1 MQEQEFIEVV
11 SQLHAGANIEWLA
24 MSIDELPLDS
34 LDLLTLTLILE
45 QEYPVTILDTKF
57 PPRMTLADIYE
68 YVK

>member
-1 MQEQEFIEVV
+1 MQEHEFIQVV
-11 SQLHAGANIEWLA
+11 SQLHAGASVEWLA
-24 MSIDELPLDS
+24 MSSDELPLDS

-45 QEYPVTILDTKF
+45 QEYPVTILDAKF

>member
-1 MQEQEFIEVV
+1 MREHEFIQVV
-11 SQLHAGANIEWLA
+11 SQLHVEASVEWLG

-45 QEYPVTILDTKF
+45 QEYQVTILDVKF